1 MKNIKN
7 IMCKLDLDQEKPD
20 LSLMDPGTKIILHA
34 WRKQDT
40 TMNMHILESKF
51 HGKLVDQKFVFKI

>member
-1 MKNIKN
+1 
-7 IMCKLDLDQEKPD
+7 MCKLDLDQEKPD
-20 LSLMDPGTKIILHA
+20 LSLMDPGKKIILHA